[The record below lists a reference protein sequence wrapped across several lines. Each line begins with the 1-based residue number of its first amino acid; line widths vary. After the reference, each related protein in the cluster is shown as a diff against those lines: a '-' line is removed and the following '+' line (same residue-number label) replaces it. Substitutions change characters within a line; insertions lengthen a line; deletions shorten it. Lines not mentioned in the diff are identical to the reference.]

1 MCTCICRDV
10 SWCLLKILCVISI
23 DVISFIFIQAT
34 DSFKTS
40 NFQQIHSELTEVEIN
55 PDEIEL
61 VLFTLFT
68 SSLWSTWFTPCIC
81 G

>member
-1 MCTCICRDV
+1 M
-10 SWCLLKILCVISI
+10 LAKNLCVILI
-23 DVISFIFIQAT
+23 DAISFIFIQAT

-61 VLFTLFT
+61 VLFTIF
-68 SSLWSTWFTPCIC
+68 
-81 G
+81 